1 MSLLFKIMKKVIAL
15 IIEDKETETT
25 VAKMY
30 TYREAAVNRALILKT
45 AYPKRLKVDL
55 FINGEW
61 IRIKKNPQ
69 YLEKILG
76 NKPEEIPF
84 ITQDFHSL

>member
-1 MSLLFKIMKKVIAL
+1 MSPVFKSMKKVIAL
-15 IIEDKETETT
+15 IIEDKKTEIT

-30 TYREAAVNRALILKT
+30 TYKEAAINKALILKT

-61 IRIKKNPQ
+61 IRIKKDPK
-69 YLEKILG
+69 YLDKILEKAG
-76 NKPEEIPF
+76 EEIPF
-84 ITQDFHSL
+84 LDQDFNSL

>member
-1 MSLLFKIMKKVIAL
+1 MSPLFKIMKKVIAL
-15 IIEDKETETT
+15 IIEDKETKTT

-30 TYREAAVNRALILKT
+30 TYREAAINKALILKT

-61 IRIKKNPQ
+61 IRIKKNPE

-84 ITQDFHSL
+84 LNQDFH

>member
-1 MSLLFKIMKKVIAL
+1 MSPLFKSMKKVIAL
-15 IIEDKETETT
+15 IIEDKATETI

-30 TYREAAVNRALILKT
+30 TYKEAAINKALILKT

-55 FINGEW
+55 FIDGEW
-61 IRIKKNPQ
+61 IKVKKNPE
-69 YLEKILG
+69 YLQKMLG

-84 ITQDFHSL
+84 LDQDFNSL

>member
-1 MSLLFKIMKKVIAL
+1 MSPLFKNMKKIIAL

-61 IRIKKNPQ
+61 IRIKKNPE

-84 ITQDFHSL
+84 INQDFHSL